1 MADARQ
7 DAGAHPVLDV
17 DGVGHRF
24 GTVMALDDVSFTVEA
39 GTFTALL
46 GINGAG
52 KTTLFNLVTRLYAN
66 REGRIRVQG
75 HDLRHEPHRALA
87 TMGLV
92 FQSRSLD
99 ATLTVRQNFVYH
111 GALHGIPPRRT
122 LERATALLEQVG
134 MTEVLDRKVNTLS
147 GGQARRVEIA
157 RAMTHRPTVLL
168 CDEATAGLDV
178 KSRRAIVTHLH
189 ERTRAEGIGVL
200 WATHLIDEI
209 EPDDPVVVLH
219 RGKVRARATARALA
233 GESDLAS
240 AFLALTER

>member
-1 MADARQ
+1 MAGMRQ
-7 DAGAHPVLDV
+7 DTGAHPVLDV

-24 GTVMALDDVSFTVEA
+24 GTVVALDDVSFTVEA

-75 HDLRHEPHRALA
+75 HDLRDAPHRALA

-92 FQSRSLD
+92 FQNRSLD

-111 GALHGIPPRRT
+111 GALHGISPRRT
-122 LERATALLEQVG
+122 LARAAALLEQVG
-134 MTEVLDRKVNTLS
+134 MTEVLDRRVNTLS

-168 CDEATAGLDV
+168 CDEATAGLECQVAARDRDPPARAGPDRGH
-178 KSRRAIVTHLH
+178 RRAV
-189 ERTRAEGIGVL
+189 G
-200 WATHLIDEI
+200 
-209 EPDDPVVVLH
+209 DPPH
-219 RGKVRARATARALA
+219 
-233 GESDLAS
+233 
-240 AFLALTER
+240 